1 MAVPT
6 EARTYAA
13 EVTALLDRRLIFVM
27 GKGGTGKSTV
37 AAALGLA
44 AARRN
49 RRVLVCEIAGQDRI
63 ARALA
68 GERDDVET
76 PETISIDPQSALEDY
91 LRSQLPS
98 RALLEILKRSRIFQY
113 LVAAAPGAR
122 ELLTV
127 GKVWEMAQLERPWS
141 RGNSSDSYDL
151 VVVDAPATGHGLALL
166 ASPRTFREVAG
177 VGRIQ
182 RQAGHIDAFLRD
194 PQLTAVVAVTLGEEM
209 PVSETLELEA
219 QLAEQFG
226 LELSLIVANAV
237 QPLRFD
243 DDDAERLAAAL
254 DRGATAA
261 VRDAIAAALSQ
272 RARAAA
278 EHAQLARLG
287 DRPGR
292 LVTLPQLFKPALGR
306 ADLDE
311 LSRRLEPCL

>member
-1 MAVPT
+1 M
-6 EARTYAA
+6 
-13 EVTALLDRRLIFVM
+13 TALIDRRLIFVM

-44 AARRN
+44 AARLK
-49 RRVLVCEIAGQDRI
+49 RRVLVCEVGGQDRI

-68 GERDDVET
+68 DAPGEVAA
-76 PETISIDPQSALEDY
+76 PETVSIDPQSALEDY

-98 RALLEILKRSRIFQY
+98 RALLEILKRSRVFQY

-127 GKVWEMAQLERPWS
+127 GKVWDMAQLERPWS
-141 RGNSSDSYDL
+141 GAGSGDGYDL

-219 QLAEQFG
+219 QLADQIG
-226 LELSLIVANAV
+226 LALSLIVANAV

-243 DDDAERLAAAL
+243 EGDTERLGAAL
-254 DRGATAA
+254 DAAATAPA
-261 VRDAIAAALSQ
+261 RDAIVAALSQ
-272 RARAAA
+272 HARAEA
-278 EHAQLARLG
+278 EQAQLARLG

-292 LVTLPQLFKPALGR
+292 LVTLPHVFKPALGR